1 MAEKQIQGTEEC
13 SVPCLGCSLG
23 KPTST
28 TNRKEAAYARDY

>member
-23 KPTST
+23 KLTSAA
-28 TNRKEAAYARDY
+28 NRKEAAYARDY